1 MQSTL
6 QGRDG
11 PNLYRKTAITVGVIY
26 LLGTVFGVG
35 GNIIVQSILGA
46 PDHLAALSTNSML
59 VAIGAQLWLLSGTVI
74 DAAHGILM
82 FPVVKQF
89 SERIAVSV
97 GTDGLQSESH
107 PYDSRWPMGA
117 VHGRVADR

>member
-59 VAIGAQLWLLSGTVI
+59 VAIGALLWLLSGTVI
-74 DAAHGILM
+74 DAAH
-82 FPVVKQF
+82 
-89 SERIAVSV
+89 VS
-97 GTDGLQSESH
+97 T
-107 PYDSRWPMGA
+107 
-117 VHGRVADR
+117 